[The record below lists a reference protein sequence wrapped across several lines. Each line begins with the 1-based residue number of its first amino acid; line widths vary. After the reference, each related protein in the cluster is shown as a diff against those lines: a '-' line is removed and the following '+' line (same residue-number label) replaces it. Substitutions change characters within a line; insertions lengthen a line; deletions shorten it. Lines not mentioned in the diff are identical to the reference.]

1 MRVGEETGTLDSML
15 LRLAEYYEL
24 EVETAIAALGSVLE
38 PVLIIGLGALVGFIV
53 SSILIPLLND
63 RKHQTI
69 TFDTERERTIHQYRY
84 LMCPWCQK
92 VYA

>member
-53 SSILIPLLND
+53 ASILVPST
-63 RKHQTI
+63 R
-69 TFDTERERTIHQYRY
+69 
-84 LMCPWCQK
+84 
-92 VYA
+92 